1 MITIMRH
8 SERQDRELPKKWKK
22 SKRYKENKY
31 DTPITKNGEKI
42 AKRAILKLFDSG
54 YKNIDYIYCS
64 PLTRC
69 IQTCL
74 IAKEEIK
81 KKFKKDIKIRI
92 EYGLVEVNYQ
102 TPLVFKDGKFTTC
115 KRTNKYLD
123 DELKMKNIIKKYG
136 EHIDLNYKSMTKFS
150 EVKFDK
156 SEKIFLNR
164 CIDTYNGILKQVNKK
179 KDNVLCVA
187 HGGVIYAIYSYFKKK
202 IMWDDYDK
210 IAGKYCSIL
219 VKDFKNKK
227 IKSITNF

>member
-1 MITIMRH
+1 MRH

-74 IAKEEIK
+74 IAKEQIK

-102 TPLVFKDGKFTTC
+102 TP
-115 KRTNKYLD
+115 
-123 DELKMKNIIKKYG
+123 
-136 EHIDLNYKSMTKFS
+136 
-150 EVKFDK
+150 
-156 SEKIFLNR
+156 
-164 CIDTYNGILKQVNKK
+164 
-179 KDNVLCVA
+179 
-187 HGGVIYAIYSYFKKK
+187 
-202 IMWDDYDK
+202 
-210 IAGKYCSIL
+210 
-219 VKDFKNKK
+219 
-227 IKSITNF
+227 